1 MSLKLEDYDEALRDS
16 APEIRDVLEATFQE
30 ASRVMSPAGLEEY
43 LDGAKALSNL
53 GKGSDVVTTYLQEI
67 PLVAKECGED
77 IISDCLTGAMK
88 LSSMTSGEVI
98 VLYFNSMPSAARRLG
113 ERRQRAGKPQGR
125 QKTQRSSPEQTKLF
139 SIPKAAA

>member
-43 LDGAKALSNL
+43 MDGAKALSNL
-53 GKGSDVVTTYLQEI
+53 GRGSDVVTTYLQEI

-77 IISDCLTGAMK
+77 VISDCLTGAMK
-88 LSSMTSGEVI
+88 LSSMTRTLGSTSIRE
-98 VLYFNSMPSAARRLG
+98 SAKRTDG
-113 ERRQRAGKPQGR
+113 
-125 QKTQRSSPEQTKLF
+125 
-139 SIPKAAA
+139 